1 MTVDLDPAATLVAL
15 RRPPREDL
23 YRTARA
29 AADRSYRLVDDLAQM
44 RYDTPLEY
52 TNEMTAT
59 ASQPIEIV
67 SFPVEGMTC
76 ASCVNRITR
85 FLRKV
90 DGVEEANVNL
100 AAESATVRFDPTR
113 VRIDD
118 LAGAVEA
125 AGYIARLEQAA
136 TAGHD
141 ADVAEAAQARSERDA
156 SAAKHLAGLRR
167 RLIVSTVLTLPILG
181 GLARMTIAPW
191 LPAILSDPL
200 FQLAL
205 ATPVQF
211 WAGWPFYAGAWTAL
225 RHRAADMNTL
235 IAVGTSAAYL
245 YSVAAI
251 LFPSFFEAAGL
262 AGEAGVPLYFD
273 TATAIITLILL
284 GRYLE
289 ARARLHTSDAIRK
302 LIGLA
307 PRTARVLR
315 GGVEADVPI
324 AEVRVGDV
332 VRVRPGESIA
342 VDGVVVDG
350 ASGVDE
356 SMITGE
362 SLPVSKRSDDLVI
375 GGTLNTTGT
384 LTFRATRVGS
394 DTVLAKIIR
403 LVSEAQGSRAPI
415 QRLAD
420 VVTGWF
426 VPAVLGLAALTFVV
440 WLAFGPEPV
449 FNLALLNTVAV
460 LIIACPCALGLATP
474 TSIMVG
480 TGKGAEAGVLF
491 RSAEALERLG
501 SVRAIVLDKTG
512 TLTEGKPR
520 VTDIVRADHVPEED
534 VFLALVASAE
544 RGSEHPLAD
553 AIVREAVGRRQLEL
567 ADATA
572 FEATAGGGIAATVD
586 DRAVLVGRPGFLEA
600 AGVDVTALQAEADR
614 LAADGKTPVFVALD
628 GRAAGVVAIADTLK
642 PGSAE
647 AVAELHRLGLEVAML
662 TGDNRRTAEA
672 IGRAVGIDRVLAD
685 VRPDG
690 KATAVTSLQ
699 AEGKPVAM
707 VGDGVNDAP
716 ALASA
721 EVGVAMGTGTDVA
734 MESAG
739 VTLMSGDVR
748 GLVTAIALSRATMR
762 NIRENLFWA
771 FAYNVVLIPV
781 AMGVLYPFTGILL
794 DPILAAAAM
803 ALSSVTVVSN
813 ALRLRRFRPPSIAH
827 PEGSGDRQLAARP
840 A

>member
-1 MTVDLDPAATLVAL
+1 MTN
-15 RRPPREDL
+15 
-23 YRTARA
+23 
-29 AADRSYRLVDDLAQM
+29 
-44 RYDTPLEY
+44 PLP
-52 TNEMTAT
+52 
-59 ASQPIEIV
+59 SIEIV

-85 FLRKV
+85 YLGKV
-90 DGVEEANVNL
+90 EGVEEANVNL
-100 AAESATVRFDPTR
+100 AAESATIRFDPAR
-113 VRIDD
+113 VSVTD
-118 LAGAVEA
+118 LADAVEA
-125 AGYIARLEQAA
+125 AGYVARLEQAA
-136 TAGHD
+136 TADHD
-141 ADVAEAAQARSERDA
+141 ADVSKAAEARSDRDE
-156 SAAKHLAGLRR
+156 SAARHLMSLRR
-167 RLIVSTVLTLPILG
+167 RLALAAVLTIPILG
-181 GLARMTIAPW
+181 GLARMTVAPL
-191 LPAILSDPL
+191 LPALLSEPL

-211 WAGWPFYAGAWTAL
+211 WAGWPFYAGAWKVL
-225 RHRAADMNTL
+225 RHRSTDMNTL
-235 IAVGTSAAYL
+235 IAVGTSAAYF

-251 LFPSFFEAAGL
+251 AAPGFFKAAGL
-262 AGEAGVPLYFD
+262 GVGEAGLPLYFD
-273 TATAIITLILL
+273 TASAIITLILL
-284 GRYLE
+284 GRFLE
-289 ARARLHTSDAIRK
+289 ARARVHTSDAIRR

-315 GGVEADVPI
+315 DGSEVDLPI
-324 AEVRVGDV
+324 ADVRVGDL

-362 SLPVSKRSDDLVI
+362 SLPISKRVEDLVI

-384 LTFRATRVGS
+384 LTFRATRVGA
-394 DTVLAKIIR
+394 DTVLARIIR
-403 LVSEAQGSRAPI
+403 LVSDAQGSRAPI

-420 VVTGWF
+420 VVTGYF
-426 VPAVLGLAALTFVV
+426 VPAVLGFAALTFVIWFV
-440 WLAFGPEPV
+440 AGPAPA
-449 FNLALLNTVAV
+449 FNLALLNTVGV

-491 RSAEALERLG
+491 RNAEALERLG
-501 SVRAIVLDKTG
+501 SVRAVVLDKTG

-520 VTDIVRADHVPEED
+520 VTDVALAAGAPAEER
-534 VFLALVASAE
+534 LLKLVAAAE

-553 AIVREAVGRRQLEL
+553 AIVREVTETRGL
-567 ADATA
+567 ALPEATE
-572 FEATAGGGIAATVD
+572 FEATPGGGITATVEGTT
-586 DRAVLVGRPGFLEA
+586 VLVGRAGFLEA
-600 AGVDVTALQAEADR
+600 AGIDVGSLQRDADA

-628 GRAAGVVAIADTLK
+628 GRAAAVIAIADTLK
-642 PGSAE
+642 IGSVE

-672 IGRAVGIDRVLAD
+672 IARSAGIDRVLAD

-690 KATAVTSLQ
+690 KADAVKRLQ

-721 EVGVAMGTGTDVA
+721 DVGIAMGTGTDVA

-739 VTLMSGDVR
+739 VTLMSGDLR
-748 GLVTAIALSRATMR
+748 GLVAAIALSRATMG
-762 NIRENLFWA
+762 NIRQNLFWA
-771 FAYNVVLIPV
+771 FAYNVILIPV

-813 ALRLRRFRPPSIAH
+813 ALRLRRFRAPRSSREAAR
-827 PEGSGDRQLAARP
+827 GALAAP
-840 A
+840 ATTA